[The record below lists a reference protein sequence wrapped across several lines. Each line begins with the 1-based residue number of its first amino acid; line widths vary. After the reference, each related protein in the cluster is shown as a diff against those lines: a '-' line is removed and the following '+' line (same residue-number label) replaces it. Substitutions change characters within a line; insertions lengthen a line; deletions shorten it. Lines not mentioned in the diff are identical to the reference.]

1 MIPAVCQAC
10 GQECEAKIEDLGI
23 GPFEFWGAPG
33 NDVRLVAVS
42 SCCEDDVVD
51 EDGREI
57 TATDVLECYAEAR
70 AEALADMAR
79 ADEDVYQ

>member
-1 MIPAVCQAC
+1 MIPGICEAC
-10 GQECEAKIEDLGI
+10 GEACEAKIEDQGI
-23 GPFEFWGAPG
+23 GPYEFWGQPG

-57 TATDVLECYAEAR
+57 TATEILEAAAEDR
-70 AEALADMAR
+70 SEALADMAR
-79 ADEDVYQ
+79 ADEDVF